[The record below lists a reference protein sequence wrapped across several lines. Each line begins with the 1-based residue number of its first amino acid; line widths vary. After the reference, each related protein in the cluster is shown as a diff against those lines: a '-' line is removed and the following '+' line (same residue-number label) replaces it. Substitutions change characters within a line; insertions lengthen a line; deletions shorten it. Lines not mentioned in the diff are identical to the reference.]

1 MSSVVSA
8 NMFDLLQDNAT
19 STDDVKVP
27 KKQQQKKQQQTGT
40 RPERA
45 QPTTAVRSGYPSRG
59 GFRGASG
66 RDTARAAD
74 PVVEQDRRGRGAHGG
89 PRGREAYRGR
99 GRQFDRHSGTGLV
112 DSAKKEKQG
121 WLGSPEEM
129 PADSEK
135 AAEQAQKDAQA
146 EPATPQNEE
155 EEAEPAVK
163 SLDDYLNER
172 SQQTVD
178 KKHELRKANQGVDES
193 QLKKGVELTK
203 EEEEFFPSMVVR
215 RTRKNKER
223 KEKVL
228 VDGIEQTFSD
238 QQRGAF
244 RGGRGARSDR
254 RQNPR
259 QNRVNLND
267 KNAFP
272 AL

>member
-1 MSSVVSA
+1 MSSVVSS

-19 STDDVKVP
+19 STDDVKTP
-27 KKQQQKKQQQTGT
+27 KKQQQKKQQTGT

-45 QPTTAVRSGYPSRG
+45 QPTASVRSGYPSRG
-59 GFRGASG
+59 GFRGSSG
-66 RDTARAAD
+66 RDTVRAAD
-74 PVVEQDRRGRGAHGG
+74 PVVEQDRRGRGGHG

-121 WLGSPEEM
+121 WLGSPEDM
-129 PADSEK
+129 PADAEK
-135 AAEQAQKDAQA
+135 AAEQARKDAQT
-146 EPATPQNEE
+146 EPSTPQNEE
-155 EEAEPAVK
+155 EEPEPAVK

-172 SQQTVD
+172 SQQAVD
-178 KKHELRKANQGVDES
+178 KKHEIRKANQGVDQS
-193 QLKKGVELTK
+193 QLKQGVELTK
-203 EEEEFFPSMVVR
+203 KEEEFFPSTVVR

-223 KEKVL
+223 KEKVIF
-228 VDGIEQTFSD
+228 DGIEQTFSD

-244 RGGRGARSDR
+244 RGGRGPRSDR
-254 RQNPR
+254 RQNAR
-259 QNRVNLND
+259 QARVNLND